1 MAAYVVTA
9 RIEAVKPRAARAPG
23 AAATTWSRVWPAR
36 FSDDRLVDTTPPDQR
51 DLELRWEAIRERWS
65 QLTFFL
71 FSPESW
77 R

>member
-9 RIEAVKPRAARAPG
+9 RIEAVRPHVACAPG
-23 AAATTWSRVWPAR
+23 AAAATWSRVWAAR
-36 FSDDRLVDTTPPDQR
+36 SSDDRLVDTTAPGQR
-51 DLELRWEAIRERWS
+51 DLALRWEAIRERWS

-71 FSPESW
+71 FDPESW

>member
-9 RIEAVKPRAARAPG
+9 RIEAAKPRAARAPG
-23 AAATTWSRVWPAR
+23 AAATPWSGVWPAR

-51 DLELRWEAIRERWS
+51 NLELRWEAIRERWS

-71 FSPESW
+71 FDPESW